1 MNRIWKIRAK
11 IKIQVKNLISNK
23 VMDIAEKVADK
34 IQNKPTPMDNENN
47 NEEIL
52 MFDDGFFNLMN
63 SKNISKI

>member
-1 MNRIWKIRAK
+1 
-11 IKIQVKNLISNK
+11 
-23 VMDIAEKVADK
+23 MDIAEKVADK